1 MSLGQI
7 AYDQDNFPLSIPLEA
22 FRFVFELHNL
32 PSALPSDPDLRGAH
46 SRLLQMEQQVRG
58 AKLEGFTTKKT
69 GKRGGSNNVDSN
81 ASSGNSRSAPFGDAT
96 TLRRLS
102 NAGHEVVQVP
112 DIPDWVPLRPV
123 SPAFILYDCRP
134 FTGATAD
141 EANC

>member
-7 AYDQDNFPLSIPLEA
+7 AYDQDNFPLSILLEP
-22 FRFVFELHNL
+22 FRFFFDLHNL

-46 SRLLQMEQQVRG
+46 SRILQMEQQVRG

-69 GKRGGSNNVDSN
+69 GKRGGSKNVASN

-102 NAGHEVVQVP
+102 NARYQIVQRRYSP
-112 DIPDWVPLRPV
+112 D
-123 SPAFILYDCRP
+123 
-134 FTGATAD
+134 
-141 EANC
+141 